1 MHFDP
6 RFRER
11 RSGFTL
17 IELLVVIAII
27 AILIALLVPAVQKVR
42 EAAARTQCQNN
53 LKQMGL
59 AMHSH
64 HDVLKVLPS
73 GGQGWTFP
81 PDYLA
86 VGTPAVKEAQR
97 AGWGFAILPYLE
109 QTSVWRGGG
118 KTTIADAQIQAIG
131 AAIPNY
137 FCPARGGTR
146 VLPATGSWYGPGGSY
161 PHAQM
166 DYACSN
172 AENTGAIRYNRCL
185 NLNNIT
191 DGTSNTFLL
200 GESRKDML
208 NLGSYLSDD
217 NEGYTSGWD
226 HDMVRSTDSLPGVDA
241 RGTGWG
247 ELRFGSA
254 HTAGC
259 YFLFCDGSVRMV
271 SYNVNLADFTRM
283 GNTSDGQV
291 ISNSPQ

>member
-1 MHFDP
+1 MHSVP
-6 RFRER
+6 RLQGR

-64 HDVLKVLPS
+64 HDTLKVLPS
-73 GGQGWTFP
+73 GGLSWTYP
-81 PDYLA
+81 PDYVA

-97 AGWGFAILPYLE
+97 AGWGFAILPYME
-109 QTSVWRGGG
+109 QTAVWKGGG
-118 KTTIADAQIQAIG
+118 KTTIAAAQIQAIG
-131 AAIPNY
+131 APIPNY
-137 FCPARGGTR
+137 FCPARGGPR
-146 VLPATGSWYGPGGSY
+146 VLAPTGAWYGPGGTY
-161 PHAQM
+161 AHAQI
-166 DYACSN
+166 DYASSN
-172 AENTGAIRYNRCL
+172 AENTGAIRYGRCL
-185 NLNNIT
+185 SLVHIT

-200 GESRKDML
+200 GESRKDTL
-208 NLGSYLSDD
+208 GLGSYMGDD

-226 HDMVRSTDSLPGVDA
+226 HDVIRSTNSLPGVDA

-259 YFLFCDGSVRMV
+259 FFLFCDGSVRMV
-271 SYNVNLADFTRM
+271 NYSVNLADFSRM
-283 GNTSDGQV
+283 GSTSDGQV
-291 ISNSPQ
+291 ISNTP